1 MINLLPA
8 KKILVNAMALV
19 VRPSVQVV
27 AVIISLSCIA
37 GLAYYPFIL
46 FRPLEKKSQLY
57 SIAPQFFESSRANP
71 AVVSVG
77 LYIDNFSEFD
87 IIKNKFSFA
96 GVIWFEFDPA
106 LASLDIIDG
115 FSFEQGKII
124 EKSAPSVHLIEDR
137 LFVRYII
144 RVEFKT
150 DLDYRL
156 FPLDDHRVNIALI
169 NRVISPNEMVF
180 NSGAQ
185 NFSISPAAHLGGW
198 FAADTNVRAGYS
210 TALLQSDDM
219 KTYLDYP
226 KVVFAISAQRN
237 GLQGILLIFL
247 PLFLISFITLF
258 TLSFDPETDSRS
270 MLSLAT
276 SGLASLIGYRF
287 IIQGISPDVGY
298 FMLSDQIFIL
308 FLTFVFAIFP
318 FTLLLSRR
326 GKLTDNIIILRG
338 FVFILFHLT
347 VLAWWYYLLYWWI

>member
-1 MINLLPA
+1 M
-8 KKILVNAMALV
+8 
-19 VRPSVQVV
+19 
-27 AVIISLSCIA
+27 
-37 GLAYYPFIL
+37 
-46 FRPLEKKSQLY
+46 
-57 SIAPQFFESSRANP
+57 
-71 AVVSVG
+71 
-77 LYIDNFSEFD
+77 
-87 IIKNKFSFA
+87 
-96 GVIWFEFDPA
+96 
-106 LASLDIIDG
+106 
-115 FSFEQGKII
+115 
-124 EKSAPSVHLIEDR
+124 
-137 LFVRYII
+137 
-144 RVEFKT
+144 
-150 DLDYRL
+150 
-156 FPLDDHRVNIALI
+156 
-169 NRVISPNEMVF
+169 
-180 NSGAQ
+180 
-185 NFSISPAAHLGGW
+185 
-198 FAADTNVRAGYS
+198 RAGYS